1 MIHHTWYVIFDD
13 RDQDIVIT
21 TQRKPYTMHQHMVYF
36 LKGSRISDTIFPC
49 ARPRIYKY
57 TNFQVRRGPMS
68 SCPYNLSFSIV
79 VHCLVLHN
87 FHETKQENDLEHDQN
102 KLCKG
107 RNLPFLE

>member
-1 MIHHTWYVIFDD
+1 MIFDD

-21 TQRKPYTMHQHMVYF
+21 THIHCIYIVYYTMHQHMVYF

-79 VHCLVLHN
+79 VHCLLLHN
-87 FHETKQENDLEHDQN
+87 FHETKQENDLEHDKN